1 MREKCIKIGADGVAR
16 ESWRDLTDWEIG
28 QLRADRLAA
37 MRRELRESGEPLLEA
52 LEDILTATSL
62 TGLLTAVV
70 RQARALREVL
80 RERIELR
87 LKIADVEKEGES

>member
-1 MREKCIKIGADGVAR
+1 MRERCIEIGADGVAR
-16 ESWRDLTDWEIG
+16 ESWRDLTGWEIG

-62 TGLLTAVV
+62 TGLLAAVG

-87 LKIADVEKEGES
+87 LKIAEVEKEE